1 MLRAVGSYRLTIRA
15 RDQLAQIYEY
25 TELQFGAYQAE
36 AYASGLI
43 RTFELLSD
51 FPAIGQS
58 AEDFRRG
65 LRRFRF
71 QAHVVYYTISVDVVE
86 IRGVVHH
93 ACQIRSSLFD

>member
-1 MLRAVGSYRLTIRA
+1 MGSYRLSIRA
-15 RDQLAQIYEY
+15 RSQIVQIYEY
-25 TELQFGAYQAE
+25 TESQFGAYQAE

-43 RTFELLSD
+43 RTFELLAD

-71 QAHVVYYTISVDVVE
+71 QAHVVYYTVSVDVVE
-86 IRGVVHH
+86 IRGVLHH
-93 ACQIRSSLFD
+93 ARQIRSSLFD

>member
-1 MLRAVGSYRLTIRA
+1 VGSYRLTLRA
-15 RDQLAQIYEY
+15 RDQLAQIYDY
-25 TELQFGAYQAE
+25 TEKHFGAYQAD

-71 QAHVVYYTISVDVVE
+71 QAHVVYYTVSTEVVE
-86 IRGVVHH
+86 IRGVLHH
-93 ACQIRSSLFD
+93 ARKIRSNLFD